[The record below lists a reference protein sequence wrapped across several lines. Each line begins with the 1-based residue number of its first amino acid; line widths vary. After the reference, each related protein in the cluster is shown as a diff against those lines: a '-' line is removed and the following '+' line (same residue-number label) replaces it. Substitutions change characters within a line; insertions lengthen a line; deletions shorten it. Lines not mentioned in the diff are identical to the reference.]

1 MLLYDT
7 LPMHELPKPGQRP
20 GSGEGST
27 VYAAFAAAVSKW
39 ADRPF
44 FHVPLQAAKAYSDTA
59 IEWSYSQAGQRVTEL
74 AGLYAESGLQP
85 GQRVGLLLGNRVDF
99 FLHYLALNSLGAAIV
114 PLSAEAT
121 AAELAHILRDSGAS
135 LVVALDDHRTL
146 LADTL
151 ARLDKTPAAAWLGH
165 GGNLEL
171 PPCHGPAVAAPD
183 EAALLYT
190 SGSTG
195 DPKGCII
202 PNSYLLAMGRWYRG
216 LGGLCALKDGQERL
230 ITPLPLMHMN
240 ALAASGMG
248 MILSGGCIVQ
258 LDRFHPSTWW
268 DSVRDSAATIAHY
281 LGVMPAMLLQM
292 PPSPQ
297 DRAHQL
303 KFGFGAGVHP
313 KHHAA
318 FEQRFGFPLV
328 ESWSMTE
335 VGAGAVVTAQHEPR
349 HVGTRCFGKPE
360 PFMAYRI
367 VDEQGGDAAPGAAG
381 EFWVRAAGPDP
392 RAGFFAGYA
401 NQPALTEAA
410 WEHDF
415 FHTGDIVHR
424 GEDGS
429 LHFVDRKK
437 SIIRR
442 SGENIAS
449 LEVEAVLN
457 QLPEVRGVGVGPVDD
472 ELRGEEVIACIEL
485 VAGQASTVETAQ
497 AIFAA
502 AAQRLVYFKLPGY
515 MAFVDALP
523 LTPSQKLQRGVL
535 RQLSHALVESGKVFD
550 LRALKKRTVNQ
561 TQAS

>member
-1 MLLYDT
+1 M
-7 LPMHELPKPGQRP
+7 
-20 GSGEGST
+20 GESST
-27 VYAAFAAAVSKW
+27 VFQAFAVSAAIW

-44 FHVPLQAAKAYSDTA
+44 FHVPRHAAKAYSDTA
-59 IEWSYSQAGQRVTEL
+59 VAWSYREAGKRVGEL
-74 AGLYAESGLQP
+74 SGLYAESGLQS
-85 GQRVGLLLGNRVDF
+85 GQRVALLLGNRAEF
-99 FLHYLALNSLGAAIV
+99 FLHYLALNFLGASVV

-121 AAELAHILRDSGAS
+121 AAEMAHILRDSRAS
-135 LVVALDDHRTL
+135 LLVALAGQHQS
-146 LADTL
+146 LADTFIKL
-151 ARLDKTPAAAWLGH
+151 SNAPVAAWLGND
-165 GGNLEL
+165 GSLDL
-171 PPCHGPAVAAPD
+171 PPCRGPAVAAPD

-202 PNSYLLAMGRWYRG
+202 PNSYMLAMGRWYRD
-216 LGGLCALKDGQERL
+216 LGGLCALKDGHERL

-240 ALAASGMG
+240 ALAASSMG
-248 MILSGGCIVQ
+248 MIMSGGCIVQ

-268 DSVRDSAATIAHY
+268 DSVRESGATIAHY

-292 PPSPQ
+292 PPSSQ
-297 DRAHQL
+297 DLAHAL

-360 PFMAYRI
+360 PFMDYRI
-367 VDEQGGDAAPGAAG
+367 VDEQGGDVVPGAAG

-401 NQPALTEAA
+401 NQPTLTEAA
-410 WEHDF
+410 WEHGF
-415 FHTGDIVHR
+415 FHTGDIVRR
-424 GEDGS
+424 GDDGA

-457 QLPEVRGVGVGPVDD
+457 QLPQVRSVGVGPVDD
-472 ELRGEEVIACIEL
+472 ELRGEEVMACIEL
-485 VAGQASTVETAQ
+485 ATGHSATVETARS
-497 AIFAA
+497 IFAA
-502 AAQRLVYFKLPGY
+502 AAERLVYFKLPGY
-515 MAFVDALP
+515 LAFVEALP

-535 RQLSHALVESGKVFD
+535 KQLSLKLVDSGQVFD
-550 LRALKKRTVNQ
+550 LRALKKRP
-561 TQAS
+561 AKPEAGA